1 MILDCTFRDGGYYVN
16 WDFDETVVHKY
27 LKALELSKIDIIE
40 LGFRF
45 MPKNKFYGAF
55 AYTTDEFIN
64 TLPIPEKIQISV
76 MVNASDLIDYEDGIE
91 KAVKC
96 LFTEKNNS
104 RVDIVRIAVHVKDI
118 SPSKEL
124 AGILKSLGYFV
135 CLNVMQVDSLSNTKL
150 KEIASQ
156 IESWQ
161 SVDTLYFADSFG
173 NMSHEGVV
181 DTIKA
186 FKEGWSGKIG
196 FHAHDNKGQALTNCV
211 SALKN
216 GIDIID
222 STILGMGRGAGN
234 VKTESILVEMTEMG
248 IGNYFADSLFPIVMK
263 EFKKLH
269 VKHGWGTNIFYYLSA
284 IYGIHPTYI
293 QEMLIDDRYDT
304 NQIISTINFLKSQ
317 KSSSFSR
324 ENLNIASSGFEGDE
338 NGTWD
343 LNNFC
348 KDKTV
353 LIIGSGPS
361 TKKYIKNIQ
370 QYITK
375 NKPLVLCL
383 NINESVPEELVDA
396 YVACHDTR
404 ILIESDSYSKIGKP
418 IIIPLSRVPEKIIQ
432 SIKDVD
438 FLDYG
443 LKVQKNSFKILNN
456 GCVLD
461 KPLALAYAISVATAG
476 RAKKIFLCGV
486 DGYPS
491 SESRQIEVVE
501 MLKNYSEIT
510 DSLEILALTPTTYPI
525 YQSSIFAPNL

>member
-64 TLPIPEKIQISV
+64 TEKIQISV

-293 QEMLIDDRYDT
+293 QEMLSDDRYDT

-338 NGTWD
+338 NGSWD

-486 DGYPS
+486 DGYSS

>member
-1 MILDCTFRDGGYYVN
+1 M
-16 WDFDETVVHKY
+16 
-27 LKALELSKIDIIE
+27 
-40 LGFRF
+40 
-45 MPKNKFYGAF
+45 
-55 AYTTDEFIN
+55 
-64 TLPIPEKIQISV
+64 
-76 MVNASDLIDYEDGIE
+76 
-91 KAVKC
+91 
-96 LFTEKNNS
+96 
-104 RVDIVRIAVHVKDI
+104 HVKDI

-293 QEMLIDDRYDT
+293 QEMLSDDRYDT

-501 MLKNYSEIT
+501 MLKNYSEIK